1 MLTAVCEVFELIAT
15 VLCINYLYRKR
26 YCFSYI
32 DVLFLMSELIM
43 LESINYFELEP
54 AVSFAGY
61 AIIFIYSKIK
71 FRRDNKTTII
81 NLVLYLIVG
90 VVLQLLINIPLLLLE
105 PYINVDVLVLII
117 NALFIA
123 ATAFIGYKG
132 FLYAL
137 SECVMK
143 RNWVVN
149 AVIACCLISVLCILV
164 VYRYTESFRD
174 TDYII
179 YGILIFL
186 LCALV
191 MVWQKT
197 YDESS
202 ERKREL
208 EMHNTYGKIY
218 SGLIDSVRS
227 NQHAFSNHLTAIKAM
242 LYRVSDE
249 DARDEIEKY
258 VSEVFKDNRY
268 SVLLSNSNSIFTG
281 FLYYKFTEAER
292 KGLSVDYDVT
302 IDSLKSVI
310 PIHKLVDITG
320 ILIDNAVE
328 AALSCGGKKIT
339 CRVNEYCDSIHIFV
353 MNPYPLV
360 SRDEIKNYVKKGYST
375 KGTGRGLGLSDA
387 VNILLK
393 YNQALN
399 LKSECV
405 NNIECFIAE
414 IKIALE
420 E

>member
-1 MLTAVCEVFELIAT
+1 
-15 VLCINYLYRKR
+15 
-26 YCFSYI
+26 
-32 DVLFLMSELIM
+32 M

-54 AVSFAGY
+54 VVSFAGY

-132 FLYAL
+132 LLYAL
-137 SECVMK
+137 SECVMR

-258 VSEVFKDNRY
+258 VSEVLKDNRY
-268 SVLLSNSNSIFTG
+268 STLLSNSNSIFTG

-292 KGLSVDYDVT
+292 KGLSVEYDVT

>member
-1 MLTAVCEVFELIAT
+1 MLTAVNEVFELVAT

-26 YCFSYI
+26 YYFSFI

-43 LESINYFELEP
+43 LESINHFGFEP
-54 AVSFAGY
+54 VVSFAGY
-61 AIIFIYSKIK
+61 AIILIYSKIK
-71 FRRDNKTTII
+71 FRKDNKTTII

-90 VVLQLLINIPLLLLE
+90 VVLQLLINMPLLLFE
-105 PYINVDVLVLII
+105 SYINVDVLVLIT

-123 ATAFIGYKG
+123 AVAFIGYKG
-132 FLYAL
+132 FLYTL
-137 SECVMK
+137 SECVIR

-258 VSEVFKDNRY
+258 VSEVLKDNRY
-268 SVLLSNSNSIFTG
+268 STLLSNSNSISTG

-339 CRVNEYCDSIHIFV
+339 CRVNEYSDSIHIFV
-353 MNPYPLV
+353 MNPSV
-360 SRDEIKNYVKKGYST
+360 SKQR
-375 KGTGRGLGLSDA
+375 
-387 VNILLK
+387 
-393 YNQALN
+393 
-399 LKSECV
+399 
-405 NNIECFIAE
+405 
-414 IKIALE
+414 
-420 E
+420 